1 MSPKAVTQRCE
12 QRRPSSCPAA
22 VMPPSCM
29 ETPDGKG
36 IAQQV
41 RDLLSVMSDTLSAV
55 LSDHSTPYNTS

>member
-41 RDLLSVMSDTLSAV
+41 GQRVPAASYEYCSIGKAQ
-55 LSDHSTPYNTS
+55 